1 MHFLFHVK
9 KLLEAVD
16 MVAYACKPRT
26 LEAEAEAQEFKAI
39 LGHPGGPN
47 SETKFVQCG
56 SGVKVLSP
64 KLVLD

>member
-1 MHFLFHVK
+1 MSPQPGTVVH
-9 KLLEAVD
+9 
-16 MVAYACKPRT
+16 AYSPST
-26 LEAEAEAQEFKAI
+26 QEAEAEAQEFKAI